1 MEVVLSKKKYSL
13 ITVPVVSIGNNPGRI
28 EISLKDFQKLLDDA
42 IEFWEQIDPENQELI
57 ITQCMA
63 ISSLVKN
70 NSNKGMN

>member
-13 ITVPVVSIGNNPGRI
+13 ITVPVVSIGNNSGRI

>member
-1 MEVVLSKKKYSL
+1 MEVILSKKKYSL
-13 ITVPVVSIGNNPGRI
+13 VTVPIASIGNNPGRV

-57 ITQCMA
+57 ITQCMT

-70 NSNKGMN
+70 SLNKEMN